1 LDTEILP
8 VRTCADVLAALA
20 LSDAELKRIGEAAR
34 QRTLEEHTAM
44 ARAMELER
52 ILDKVYVGK
61 RYGIETQPSV
71 VA

>member
-1 LDTEILP
+1 
-8 VRTCADVLAALA
+8 VLAALA

-52 ILDKVYVGK
+52 ILHKVYVGE
-61 RYGIETQPSV
+61 RYGIETQPAV